1 MKGIVFYKMTGS
13 GNDFV
18 LLDGRTTTL
27 ADWPAA
33 RIVDVCDR
41 RLGVGAD
48 GLVILTPEAP
58 GAVRM
63 DFFNCDGSRAAMCG
77 NAALCSTRLSAHLE
91 MAPATGMRLVTGA
104 GTFMTRCRVEPD
116 LAELNLPDFPANWSG
131 ASGRLRVK
139 VPPVL
144 PPSECLIW
152 SCRSRTSNGLT

>member
-48 GLVILTPEAP
+48 GLVILTPRTPVPSGWISSTATVPELPCVAMPRSAAP
-58 GAVRM
+58 GSPPTWRWHPPR
-63 DFFNCDGSRAAMCG
+63 GCG
-77 NAALCSTRLSAHLE
+77 
-91 MAPATGMRLVTGA
+91 
-104 GTFMTRCRVEPD
+104 
-116 LAELNLPDFPANWSG
+116 W
-131 ASGRLRVK
+131 
-139 VPPVL
+139 
-144 PPSECLIW
+144 
-152 SCRSRTSNGLT
+152 